1 MIFSVI
7 VPIYNVEKYLRE
19 CIDSVLSQNFEDYEI
34 ILVNDGSP
42 DNCGKIC
49 DEYGDKYSHIKVIH
63 KENGG
68 LSDARNFGMKAASGD
83 YLIFLDS
90 DDFWEGTNV
99 LSDLFEII
107 KRDHNPDVILHGYTR
122 VGVAIKE
129 EHLSDLIIKENNN
142 FINDFEYLVSKGIY
156 YNSIWTKVLKRKLL
170 LENNLFFEK
179 GLLHED
185 IPYCFDLVF
194 YINSYSIYPSNFY
207 QYRVRESSI
216 TAHINR
222 KNIEHLTSS
231 VNNRL
236 DILLKDDDEILLR
249 KIGLKRFILNDLYF
263 SFRHFLRFSMG
274 DVLSLYNGQKQIWEK
289 SCKVWGKDFMIKK
302 YFNNRKIGYLPFAFA
317 LFIVYIE
324 QKIYKY

>member
-7 VPIYNVEKYLRE
+7 IPIYNVEKYLRE

-68 LSDARNFGMKAASGD
+68 LSDARNFGMKAASGN

-107 KRDHNPDVILHGYTR
+107 KRDRNPDVILHGYTNMNNR
-122 VGVAIKE
+122 N
-129 EHLSDLIIKENNN
+129 EHLQDFSIVKESNN
-142 FINDFEYLVSKGIY
+142 FVNDFDYLVLKGIY
-156 YNSIWTKVLKRKLL
+156 YGSVWTKVLKRELVLK
-170 LENNLFFEK
+170 NNLFFEK
-179 GLLHED
+179 GLLYED
-185 IPYCFDLVF
+185 VIYCFDLAF
-194 YINSYSIYPSNFY
+194 YIKTYSVYQSNFY
-207 QYRVRESSI
+207 QYRIREGSI
-216 TAHINR
+216 TYRVSRNGMNDLIKIINN
-222 KNIEHLTSS
+222 KI
-231 VNNRL
+231 
-236 DILLKDDDEILLR
+236 DFLLINGEEIL
-249 KIGLKRFILNDLYF
+249 GLKRFILKPLYY
-263 SFRHFLRFSMG
+263 SFRNFLRFSVG